1 MEVNKNKKS
10 NIGQT
15 ILSAS
20 YAVVIITLF
29 LGIIGLQNGR
39 IFGHDVS
46 DKGEKVAA
54 ATSTE
59 PTGKTVA
66 EAVTIEHIKE
76 IFPEATNFEVADNRI
91 LVYDGNK
98 EIGWGY
104 SSSPVSDSIIGYA
117 SSVPVFIGFDKSDNV
132 VGLALL
138 ENSES
143 PDFVERVVKSGFM
156 ESWNNRNI
164 DEVVEMNVDS
174 VSGATMTSS
183 AVIKTVK
190 NTVGTYQKQ
199 TVDLSSSFN
208 IWGIAKISLGMLL
221 LGLAILQFFFPKKL
235 KPFRTVHQIL
245 VVIILGFWSG
255 TFLSISSLYNWTI
268 NGLDLSTRLF
278 VFLIL
283 LFSIVLP
290 FITKKAFY
298 CTYLCPYG
306 ASQSLIGKL
315 RKTKITI
322 NARWRNFLSKLREKL
337 FAILM
342 VLLLSGVSFDLTNIE
357 PFAAFMF
364 KAASVPVIILA
375 AIFLVLSL
383 FIPQPWCRYICPT
396 GQLLEHIRKVN
407 I

>member
-29 LGIIGLQNGR
+29 LGIIGLQKGK

-322 NARWRNFLSKLREKL
+322 NARWRNFLSKLRE
-337 FAILM
+337 
-342 VLLLSGVSFDLTNIE
+342 
-357 PFAAFMF
+357 
-364 KAASVPVIILA
+364 
-375 AIFLVLSL
+375 
-383 FIPQPWCRYICPT
+383 
-396 GQLLEHIRKVN
+396 
-407 I
+407 